1 MGGGRKFTIW
11 CLLILFLFG
20 NLTATAAAP
29 RFTDL
34 GENHWAWQAVKELVD
49 AGLLRAYADGSFR
62 PQNAIT
68 RGEFVKYLVLVT
80 GIPREVKYPPTF
92 KDVDMTK
99 DLYPYVEAAAQAG
112 IVSGDGGLFRPDQH
126 LNREQLAVM
135 VVKALNE
142 DNRPVS
148 ASTLVSFA
156 DVSAIS
162 PWALS
167 AVGRAVELGILSG
180 REGYF
185 APKAITTRAEAAVVI
200 WNLWQREEDGDIS
213 PDPGDDHYEV
223 ARDNPEVISP
233 TRLEL
238 TFDQPVRVSL
248 LKGGPQG
255 NFSLLERGTAFSPGN
270 VTKVEALSDTQVL
283 LTVPELYR
291 DREYTLLVRDVWT
304 KSGGRLSREPLQ
316 YHFYMD
322 MGRETPEYIQN
333 DLLPEV
339 ERVHVSPSVPEVEIT
354 FSKAVTPETAEKRS
368 NYQITLAED
377 LSREIK
383 IDKVELAADS
393 VTALL
398 TLMEPLNYEEG
409 YRYFIKGIRDYLGRE
424 MHPRADYFRPG
435 WEGETPDND
444 HFPLIRVLSD
454 REIEIV
460 FGRELGN
467 LYQPT
472 NYAIAEFP
480 SGKPLSIVAVEE
492 GWSPNSVR
500 LFLREELSKGE
511 DYLISA
517 GRGILDTDG
526 KPIETFTD
534 RITAEFA
541 SRGPRVEK
549 VEALDRSYFRLIF
562 DKPVHRLEVDLSGF
576 DLQAEIH
583 GEVVLL
589 KSLNRQFSL
598 NTKYR
603 LRIRAEG
610 EGGSRGWQEKTLT
623 LSSTSK
629 PPQVR
634 EVKAATSH
642 LVKVVFDRPV
652 AGKTAQR
659 VENYRFT
666 DYYTDE
672 SFYPLRAVYNPATLT
687 VDLHLSPEKALE
699 NTRYELWVRRVEDI
713 TGRSMAEKTER
724 FFGVDTVPPKA
735 FLPPLTNSKS
745 YLLTLVDQVS
755 PASDYLYG
763 EVGALEGRAYVKV
776 SVDGE
781 VVAVGQAKKD
791 GSLERLY
798 LGDLRG
804 LHTIGLELTDE
815 AGNYDSTSRQYNF
828 R

>member
-1 MGGGRKFTIW
+1 M
-11 CLLILFLFG
+11 
-20 NLTATAAAP
+20 
-29 RFTDL
+29 
-34 GENHWAWQAVKELVD
+34 
-49 AGLLRAYADGSFR
+49 
-62 PQNAIT
+62 
-68 RGEFVKYLVLVT
+68 
-80 GIPREVKYPPTF
+80 IP
-92 KDVDMTK
+92 
-99 DLYPYVEAAAQAG
+99 
-112 IVSGDGGLFRPDQH
+112 S
-126 LNREQLAVM
+126 
-135 VVKALNE
+135 
-142 DNRPVS
+142 
-148 ASTLVSFA
+148 
-156 DVSAIS
+156 
-162 PWALS
+162 
-167 AVGRAVELGILSG
+167 
-180 REGYF
+180 
-185 APKAITTRAEAAVVI
+185 VI
-200 WNLWQREEDGDIS
+200 D
-213 PDPGDDHYEV
+213 
-223 ARDNPEVISP
+223 
-233 TRLEL
+233 
-238 TFDQPVRVSL
+238 
-248 LKGGPQG
+248 
-255 NFSLLERGTAFSPGN
+255 
-270 VTKVEALSDTQVL
+270 
-283 LTVPELYR
+283 VPELYR

-409 YRYFIKGIRDYLGRE
+409 YRYIKGIRDYLGRE

-444 HFPLIRVLSD
+444 HFHLIRVLSD

-541 SRGPRVEK
+541 SLGPRVEK

-589 KSLNRQFSL
+589 KSSMAVFPKHQIGSVSEPG
-598 NTKYR
+598 KV
-603 LRIRAEG
+603 AVGVAG
-610 EGGSRGWQEKTLT
+610 ETLT
-623 LSSTSK
+623 LSSTANL
-629 PPQVR
+629 QVR
-634 EVKAATSH
+634 EVKAP
-642 LVKVVFDRPV
+642 PV
-652 AGKTAQR
+652 T
-659 VENYRFT
+659 
-666 DYYTDE
+666 
-672 SFYPLRAVYNPATLT
+672 
-687 VDLHLSPEKALE
+687 
-699 NTRYELWVRRVEDI
+699 W
-713 TGRSMAEKTER
+713 
-724 FFGVDTVPPKA
+724 
-735 FLPPLTNSKS
+735 
-745 YLLTLVDQVS
+745 
-755 PASDYLYG
+755 
-763 EVGALEGRAYVKV
+763 
-776 SVDGE
+776 
-781 VVAVGQAKKD
+781 
-791 GSLERLY
+791 
-798 LGDLRG
+798 
-804 LHTIGLELTDE
+804 
-815 AGNYDSTSRQYNF
+815 
-828 R
+828 